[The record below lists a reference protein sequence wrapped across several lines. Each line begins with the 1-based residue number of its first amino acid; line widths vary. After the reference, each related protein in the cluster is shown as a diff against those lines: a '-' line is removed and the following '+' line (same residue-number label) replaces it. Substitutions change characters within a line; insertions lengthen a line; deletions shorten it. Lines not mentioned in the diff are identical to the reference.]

1 MSPDIQAN
9 RQVPTGLDASSG
21 WRMYKVRE
29 VAALF
34 GCTSRWVTKLIN
46 QGCIHAVKPVG
57 GNWRILPREL
67 ERLQRVGLPLP
78 TPKAL
83 GDDTDV
89 IQVPQEIADRI
100 FPPLSRFE
108 SGAEATHLR
117 IGFVHLFEHLD

>member
-9 RQVPTGLDASSG
+9 RQMPTGLDDSRG

-46 QGCIHAVKPVG
+46 QGRIDAVKPVG

-67 ERLQRVGLPLP
+67 ERLQRVGLLLP
-78 TPKAL
+78 TPKAR

-100 FPPLSRFE
+100 FPPLSSIE
-108 SGAEATHLR
+108 SGAEVARLR
-117 IGFVHLFEHLD
+117 IGFVHLFEHLN